1 MSEGLGSCFFAL
13 IVIVLLSFLE
23 AWVLMLL
30 WNWIA
35 PIFWLSAPIL
45 TFWQAYG
52 AMVLIQIIAGLF
64 KNLFK

>member
-35 PIFWLSAPIL
+35 PIFWAAAPIL

>member
-1 MSEGLGSCFFAL
+1 MDYNLGTCFVAL
-13 IVIVLLSFLE
+13 IVIVLLTFLE
-23 AWVLMLL
+23 AWILMLL

-35 PIFWLSAPIL
+35 PLFWLSAPIL

>member
-1 MSEGLGSCFFAL
+1 MDYNLGTCFVAL

-35 PIFWLSAPIL
+35 PIFWAAAPIL

>member
-1 MSEGLGSCFFAL
+1 MGYSLSSCFFAL

-35 PIFWLSAPIL
+35 PIFWAAAPIL

-64 KNLFK
+64 KNMFK

>member
-1 MSEGLGSCFFAL
+1 MGYSLSSCFFAL

-35 PIFWLSAPIL
+35 PIFWATAPIL

>member
-1 MSEGLGSCFFAL
+1 MGESLGSCFFAL

-35 PIFWLSAPIL
+35 PIFWAAAPIL

>member
-1 MSEGLGSCFFAL
+1 MGESLGSCFFAL

-35 PIFWLSAPIL
+35 PIFWATAPIL

-52 AMVLIQIIAGLF
+52 TMVLIQIIAGLF

>member
-1 MSEGLGSCFFAL
+1 MDYNLGTCFVAL

-23 AWVLMLL
+23 AWILMLL

-35 PIFWLSAPIL
+35 PLFWLSAPIL

>member
-1 MSEGLGSCFFAL
+1 MSGSLGSCFFAL

-35 PIFWLSAPIL
+35 PIFWAAAPIL